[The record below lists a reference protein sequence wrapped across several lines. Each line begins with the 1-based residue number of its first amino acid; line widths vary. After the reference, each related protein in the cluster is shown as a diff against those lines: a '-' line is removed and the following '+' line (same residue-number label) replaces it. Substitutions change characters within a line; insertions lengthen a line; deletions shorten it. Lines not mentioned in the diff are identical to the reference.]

1 MSPAPRVPPL
11 LPRTGAELRETLTA
25 VVACN
30 AIGALGAVSSAR
42 SVRTWLP
49 TLDQPRWQPP
59 GWLFGPVWTALYS
72 TMGISLA
79 AVRRTPGD
87 AAPRARAQRL
97 FAVQL
102 AVNALWSY
110 LFFGRRNPRAA
121 LVDAVVIVAAVAA
134 TVRAIWAIH
143 RPAALLLLPYLVWVS
158 FALALNIDLVRR
170 NPGR

>member
-1 MSPAPRVPPL
+1 MPSASDLPSL
-11 LPRTGAELRETLTA
+11 KPRTRAELGEMLAA

-30 AIGALGAVSSAR
+30 AVGALGAVSSAR

-49 TLDQPRWQPP
+49 TLDTPRWQPP

-87 AAPRARAQRL
+87 APGRARAQQL

-102 AVNALWSY
+102 AVNGLWSY
-110 LFFGRRNPRAA
+110 LFFTRRNPRAA
-121 LVDAVVIVAAVAA
+121 LVDAVVIVAAVAT
-134 TVRAIWAIH
+134 TVRAI
-143 RPAALLLLPYLVWVS
+143 
-158 FALALNIDLVRR
+158 
-170 NPGR
+170 